1 MRIVIALGGNALL
14 KRGEPQGATE
24 LIANVGDA
32 ARAIAEVGRKGHE
45 LVITHGNGPQIGLLE
60 LRAEAYADVPPFPLD
75 ILGAESQGQI
85 GYLIQREPRER
96 NATPHHRDGI
106 DPGAGRPN
114 GFGICDADET
124 DWAMLRPGDRVP
136 ILRPP
141 AAGTMVPDG
150 NHLRRAVPSPT
161 PREIIELGSIRL
173 LVDAGVT
180 VIAAGGGGIPVAQDA
195 IGGFRGVEAVV
206 DKDRT
211 AGLLAKELNADHLLL
226 LTDAE
231 SVLTN
236 WSQGTG
242 RSIRRATP
250 WQLSKFEFDPGSM
263 GPKVRAACNF
273 VRETRGVASIGAL
286 TDAAAILE
294 GRAGTTIH
302 SQSEPLTFA
311 A

>member
-85 GYLIQREPRER
+85 GYLIQRELANAMPRHTIATVLTQVR
-96 NATPHHRDGI
+96 VDPTDSAFATPTKPIGPCYDQ
-106 DPGAGRPN
+106 
-114 GFGICDADET
+114 ET
-124 DWAMLRPGDRVP
+124 GSNLATTRGW
-136 ILRPP
+136 
-141 AAGTMVPDG
+141 TMVPDG